1 MPRWMLAT
9 GMSEV
14 RENPEFETR
23 QEAWEYLRKIL
34 PNKYATLYQE
44 LEVEVFLNNKKQM
57 VKEHNDKYKLQK
69 LPLRK
74 PYKQTTWIPVMY
86 GNTNHPYSE

>member
-1 MPRWMLAT
+1 MLST
-9 GMSEV
+9 GMAEV
-14 RENPEFETR
+14 RENPEFKTR

-34 PNKYATLYQE
+34 PNRYATLYQE
-44 LEVEVFLNNKKQM
+44 MEVAVLLNNKKQM

-74 PYKQTTWIPVMY
+74 PYKQTAWVPVMY